1 MTVDAD
7 AKAVVDATVEAFGRL
22 DFAHNNAGIELQASV
37 TGTTEPE
44 WDAVMN
50 VNVKGVWLGLRHQI
64 DRMVA
69 QGGHGAI
76 VNTASLAGLMAV
88 PSLAR
93 VHRQQARRR
102 RAHEGGGD
110 RVRRARD
117 PRELRVPGRIGTA
130 MITSLPPERQLELMA
145 PQAIKRIGRPEEV
158 GEVVT
163 WLVSDRAS
171 FVTGVA
177 MPVYAGAMAQ

>member
-1 MTVDAD
+1 MD
-7 AKAVVDATVEAFGRL
+7 
-22 DFAHNNAGIELQASV
+22 
-37 TGTTEPE
+37 
-44 WDAVMN
+44 

-69 QGGHGAI
+69 QGGHGSI

-88 PSLAR
+88 PSLAAYIASKHAVVGLTKAAAIECAEHEIR
-93 VHRQQARRR
+93 VNCVCPA
-102 RAHEGGGD
+102 A
-110 RVRRARD
+110 
-117 PRELRVPGRIGTA
+117 IGTA

-145 PQAIKRIGRPEEV
+145 PQAIKRIGQPEEV

-177 MPVYAGAMAQ
+177 MPVDAGAMAQ